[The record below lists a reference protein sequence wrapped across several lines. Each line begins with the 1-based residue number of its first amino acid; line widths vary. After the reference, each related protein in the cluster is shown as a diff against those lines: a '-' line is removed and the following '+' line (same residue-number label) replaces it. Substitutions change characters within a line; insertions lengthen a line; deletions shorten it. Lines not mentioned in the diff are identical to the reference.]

1 MCIFLKQVLISA
13 FFVSL
18 RHKEAKL
25 REFYEKVFPEI
36 KKQREQTER
45 FSR

>member
-1 MCIFLKQVLISA
+1 MLFLLCRQ
-13 FFVSL
+13 
-18 RHKEAKL
+18 KEAKL

-45 FSR
+45 FTR